1 MRHPPITPVGT
12 PAPHI
17 DSSFLE
23 HIIRAVVVG
32 MSSVAALAALVSLK
46 PINNMVRLVCLMKI
60 IREIGCEPFL
70 GEQDAKIAA
79 RWIQK
84 MEKIL
89 NHITVLEELYVDCA
103 T

>member
-1 MRHPPITPVGT
+1 
-12 PAPHI
+12 
-17 DSSFLE
+17 
-23 HIIRAVVVG
+23 
-32 MSSVAALAALVSLK
+32 
-46 PINNMVRLVCLMKI
+46 MKI